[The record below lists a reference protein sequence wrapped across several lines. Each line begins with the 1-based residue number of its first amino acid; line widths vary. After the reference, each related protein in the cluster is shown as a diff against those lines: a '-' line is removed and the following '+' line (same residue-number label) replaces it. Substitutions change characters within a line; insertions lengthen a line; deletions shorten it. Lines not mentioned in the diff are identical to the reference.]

1 MKNIR
6 LAYVG
11 LFAAL
16 TALWWLTDPLALN
29 GRGFFPLRG
38 SMVQFSGILAMGAMS
53 IGMILALRPVF
64 LEPWLGGMDKA
75 YRLHKWLGISAL
87 VLATIHWLWAK
98 GPKWA
103 VGWGWLER
111 PPRGPRLEESIELFR
126 FFQSQRGLAE
136 DIGEWAFYGAVVL
149 ILLALAKRFPY
160 RHFHLA
166 HRLLAPIYLLL
177 AFHSVVLLRFRD
189 WNEALGLALALLVAG
204 GCISAGV
211 SLAGRVGIRRQV
223 VGEIEDLALHQDN
236 RVLKVGLRLR
246 DRWPGHGA
254 GQFAFVTFD
263 PQEGAHPFTISSAWR
278 GDGRLLFLIKGLG
291 DYTSRLPALL
301 HKGDLVTIEGPYG
314 RFDFDSG
321 KPRQT
326 WVAGGIGITPFMARM
341 QALALAPD
349 GKEVDLFYSTSAPDA
364 DFIARVGSLAV
375 AAGVRLHVVVA
386 SRDGRLDAATLCERV
401 PDWQQGDFWFCG
413 PSAFGQTLRDDL
425 VARGLS
431 PQDFHQELFDMR

>member
-1 MKNIR
+1 
-6 LAYVG
+6 
-11 LFAAL
+11 
-16 TALWWLTDPLALN
+16 
-29 GRGFFPLRG
+29 
-38 SMVQFSGILAMGAMS
+38 
-53 IGMILALRPVF
+53 
-64 LEPWLGGMDKA
+64 
-75 YRLHKWLGISAL
+75 
-87 VLATIHWLWAK
+87 
-98 GPKWA
+98 
-103 VGWGWLER
+103 
-111 PPRGPRLEESIELFR
+111 
-126 FFQSQRGLAE
+126 
-136 DIGEWAFYGAVVL
+136 VVL

-204 GCISAGV
+204 GCVSAGI

-223 VGEIEDLALHQDN
+223 IGEIEDLALHRDN

-263 PQEGAHPFTISSAWR
+263 PKEGAHPFTISSAWR

-291 DYTSRLPALL
+291 DYTSRLPELL

-349 GKEVDLFYSTSAPDA
+349 SKEVDLFYSTSAPDA

-401 PDWQQGDFWFCG
+401 SDWQQGDFWFCG

-425 VARGLS
+425 VARGLA